1 MLLLVAALGIS
12 LTLLIQQSM
21 HLAALSNVAV
31 ETPNNANAT
40 QQRPQSSSDSDEMT
54 DVEPDPEQLPET
66 QTDENS
72 AVTVDDGLVDINTA
86 GLAELQTITG
96 VGPVTAQRIID
107 YRKTIGR
114 YASVGS
120 TARRQGHWLE
130 NLGEDTRAGDSQ
142 MSMDWAL
149 REQGSRDWRML
160 PVALTMWARVW
171 ARIARLPGGRS
182 ARLMRCLGWHRLG
195 AFAPGRHGVSGV
207 DIGSIAGPSPTHALA
222 RCTGCLYCGGVRR
235 QHDDDCG
242 RHHRLARFGNDPSSA
257 IQRAEC
263 DYGYSDGTCSRFGS
277 ARL

>member
-1 MLLLVAALGIS
+1 MIGVRSTDAADDAVHRLRDKPRLTFNVHQALAVVLLLVAALGIS

-114 YASVGS
+114 YASVD
-120 TARRQGHWLE
+120 QL
-130 NLGEDTRAGDSQ
+130 LGVKG
-142 MSMDWAL
+142 
-149 REQGSRDWRML
+149 
-160 PVALTMWARVW
+160 
-171 ARIARLPGGRS
+171 
-182 ARLMRCLGWHRLG
+182 
-195 AFAPGRHGVSGV
+195 
-207 DIGSIAGPSPTHALA
+207 IGSKTLEKIRGQVT
-222 RCTGCLYCGGVRR
+222 VR
-235 QHDDDCG
+235 
-242 RHHRLARFGNDPSSA
+242 
-257 IQRAEC
+257 
-263 DYGYSDGTCSRFGS
+263 
-277 ARL
+277 